1 MLALGF
7 GMVAALCWAV
17 HDLCVRFVTQDGA
30 IFPALMA
37 VVFAGTVAVLPF
49 AFWIGDWNAMGPQA
63 YGLSILSGVCF
74 TVASVA
80 LYNAFG
86 IGPVRLVAP
95 IIGSYPILSVAWAA
109 YNGQAITTGQ
119 WWAVGLVVG
128 GVALVSILS
137 DESESNGSQVKAIL
151 WGLLS
156 SVGFFTTFATGQA
169 ASVAG
174 DELPVTLIT
183 RTVCIILLLGILVM
197 QAGPKIPAKG
207 NWLLLSV
214 MGVLDAIALSLV
226 MSAGTL
232 YRPEFAAVAAS
243 TFGAI
248 TIILAWT
255 FLKERM
261 TFGQWAGVGLTFTG
275 IGYLA
280 L

>member
-37 VVFAGTVAVLPF
+37 VVFTGTVAVLPF

-183 RTVCIILLLGILVM
+183 RTVCIIL
-197 QAGPKIPAKG
+197 
-207 NWLLLSV
+207 
-214 MGVLDAIALSLV
+214 
-226 MSAGTL
+226 
-232 YRPEFAAVAAS
+232 
-243 TFGAI
+243 
-248 TIILAWT
+248 
-255 FLKERM
+255 
-261 TFGQWAGVGLTFTG
+261 
-275 IGYLA
+275 
-280 L
+280 